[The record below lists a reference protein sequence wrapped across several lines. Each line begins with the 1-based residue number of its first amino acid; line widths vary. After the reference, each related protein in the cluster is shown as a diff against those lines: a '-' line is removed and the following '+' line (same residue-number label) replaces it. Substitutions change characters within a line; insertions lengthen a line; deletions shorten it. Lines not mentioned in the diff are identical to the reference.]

1 MPEAIAIS
9 QSSTDMLQKLWNKFT
24 AVQQKAQQEHQIF
37 MEFLEYLQKELRVPQ
52 GYVLANDVRSFV
64 PSPQPAPVVVE
75 PEVVDSPDKKAED
88 AAAQA
93 VPKDDAPVAPEL
105 TDKNINEFKE

>member
-24 AVQQKAQQEHQIF
+24 AIQQKAQQEHQIF

-64 PSPQPAPVVVE
+64 PSPQP
-75 PEVVDSPDKKAED
+75 DSPDKKAED

>member
-9 QSSTDMLQKLWNKFT
+9 PSSTDMLQKLWNKFT

-37 MEFLEYLQKELRVPQ
+37 MEFLEYLQKELKVPP

-64 PSPQPAPVVVE
+64 PSVQPAPVAE
-75 PEVVDSPDKKAED
+75 PEVVDSPSKQAED
-88 AAAQA
+88 AAKQPGEE
-93 VPKDDAPVAPEL
+93 VVAPEL
-105 TDKNINEFKE
+105 TDKNINEIKE